1 MNSDLTMPIT
11 QDCFSISYV
20 PYRTMANSMANVAH
34 KPEIKKKVTLPV
46 QRSRDS
52 RSMALCNAKSLS
64 KATNM
69 LACFDSK
76 ASCFQ
81 KIAILASSGTQ
92 KFPGIVHGLILNAST
107 PHSHELRRS
116 LKPFP
121 DPESDRVSLEE
132 EFEIS
137 SVGRIIQVLQ
147 TLRHGRPCSTAR
159 EGRPSRVVLETI
171 SEMPSKAG
179 FEFLVGKNLRT
190 LSKQALISPSPA
202 RIRGQHLLLRSFY

>member
-1 MNSDLTMPIT
+1 MYSDLTMPIT

-81 KIAILASSGTQ
+81 KIAIVRTKKQSCKAKQL
-92 KFPGIVHGLILNAST
+92 FL
-107 PHSHELRRS
+107 
-116 LKPFP
+116 
-121 DPESDRVSLEE
+121 
-132 EFEIS
+132 
-137 SVGRIIQVLQ
+137 
-147 TLRHGRPCSTAR
+147 
-159 EGRPSRVVLETI
+159 
-171 SEMPSKAG
+171 PSKK
-179 FEFLVGKNLRT
+179 LV
-190 LSKQALISPSPA
+190 
-202 RIRGQHLLLRSFY
+202 LLLMPDFSQFLQSSPMDFET

>member
-81 KIAILASSGTQ
+81 KIAILFLPS
-92 KFPGIVHGLILNAST
+92 KKLIL
-107 PHSHELRRS
+107 L
-116 LKPFP
+116 LMP
-121 DPESDRVSLEE
+121 DFSQFLQ
-132 EFEIS
+132 S
-137 SVGRIIQVLQ
+137 S
-147 TLRHGRPCSTAR
+147 PMNS
-159 EGRPSRVVLETI
+159 ET
-171 SEMPSKAG
+171 
-179 FEFLVGKNLRT
+179 
-190 LSKQALISPSPA
+190 
-202 RIRGQHLLLRSFY
+202 